1 MARKFNVPDHYRSN
15 IISTVKEARRLSD
28 PRKKDLSPSVLDF
41 GPVKYLIAR
50 HFGFCYGVEN
60 AIEIAYRALD
70 ENPGSRIFLLSEM
83 IHNPAVND
91 DLRSRGI
98 SFLRTTDGRQLIP
111 FEDLLPDDLVIIPA
125 FGTTVEVKEK
135 LDSIG
140 IDTATYNTTC
150 PFVEKVWK
158 RSEQIGRS
166 DYTIVVHGKR
176 YHEETRATF
185 SQARRHA
192 SVVVVRDLEEAKLLA
207 KVVRGDVPTSK
218 FDEWFGDKCS
228 DGFDADKDLSR
239 IGVVNQT
246 TMLAVETQEI
256 AALLKQAIIDRYGSE
271 SINEHFADTSDTLCY
286 ATNENQN
293 ATYRLLEEDA
303 DIALVVGGYNS
314 SNTSHLVELCAEKM
328 PTYFIRDAYEI
339 QSLDRIEHF
348 DLAQGRSVT
357 TSNWC
362 PTKRPLSIVLTAGAS
377 CPDAMLDEV
386 LARINGLMPD
396 VHPVERVLEPF
407 AEIAAT
413 P

>member
-1 MARKFNVPDHYRSN
+1 M
-15 IISTVKEARRLSD
+15 
-28 PRKKDLSPSVLDF
+28 
-41 GPVKYLIAR
+41 
-50 HFGFCYGVEN
+50 
-60 AIEIAYRALD
+60 
-70 ENPGSRIFLLSEM
+70 
-83 IHNPAVND
+83 
-91 DLRSRGI
+91 
-98 SFLRTTDGRQLIP
+98 
-111 FEDLLPDDLVIIPA
+111 
-125 FGTTVEVKEK
+125 
-135 LDSIG
+135 
-140 IDTATYNTTC
+140 
-150 PFVEKVWK
+150 
-158 RSEQIGRS
+158 
-166 DYTIVVHGKR
+166 
-176 YHEETRATF
+176 
-185 SQARRHA
+185 
-192 SVVVVRDLEEAKLLA
+192 
-207 KVVRGDVPTSK
+207 
-218 FDEWFGDKCS
+218 
-228 DGFDADKDLSR
+228 
-239 IGVVNQT
+239 
-246 TMLAVETQEI
+246 
-256 AALLKQAIIDRYGSE
+256 KQAIIDRYGSE